1 MELYNRHIIAD
12 HHFLRSQSTSSLL
25 NKSSGGTMSVAIG
38 TVSVAVP
45 SADNG
50 ATSATPT
57 IVGS

>member
-1 MELYNRHIIAD
+1 
-12 HHFLRSQSTSSLL
+12 
-25 NKSSGGTMSVAIG
+25 MSVAIG
-38 TVSVAVP
+38 AVSVAVP